1 MSLNDLLVNLN
12 LIMPITVLTAWACV
26 LLLVDLFIPKERKGI
41 TALLAALGLLV
52 ALALVLSR
60 AGVTT
65 SAFNGMIMIDG
76 FATFMSVIFLFSG
89 LAGIAVAYDYLMRS
103 GIERG
108 EYYVLLL
115 FSIVGMMLMAAAADL
130 IMVFLAL
137 ELLSIPLY
145 VLAGIAVPRPDSE
158 EAALKYFLLGAFASG
173 FFLYGTALVYGA
185 TGSTAL
191 TEIVTATSSGNV
203 NLSFLVIGAGLILVG
218 LGFKVAV
225 VPFHMWTPDV
235 YQGAPS
241 SVTAFMAVGA
251 KAAGFAALL
260 RIFVLAFPSLAMD
273 LTPVLWALAAFTMVI
288 GNVIAIAQKN
298 IKRML
303 AYSSIAHAG
312 YIMMALVPY
321 GQGDVA
327 ADTVA
332 SALFYLLAY
341 MLTSFAAWAVVI
353 ALEHNMDE
361 GRDTDG
367 LSLEDYSGLGQK
379 QPALA
384 AAMTIAMLSF
394 IGIPPTLGFVGKFY
408 LLRTVIEGGFSGL
421 ALIGLLTSL
430 VSAYYYL
437 RVVVY
442 MYMRDGE
449 PVVRR
454 EPWLYFTA
462 LATAVGV
469 VVLSIFSEPLFNW
482 ASQAVLKL
490 I

>member
-12 LIMPITVLTAWACV
+12 LIMPITILTAWACV

-52 ALALVLSR
+52 ALALVISR

-65 SAFNGMIMIDG
+65 SAFSGMIMIDG

-89 LAGIAVAYDYLMRS
+89 LAGIAVAYDYLIRS

-191 TEIVTATSSGNV
+191 TEIVSATASGGV

-260 RIFVLAFPSLAMD
+260 RIFVLAFPPLAMD

-288 GNVIAIAQKN
+288 GNVIAIAQRN

-321 GQGDVA
+321 GQGNVT

-353 ALEHNMDE
+353 ALEHNMGE
-361 GRDTDG
+361 GRDKDG

-384 AAMTIAMLSF
+384 AAMTVAMLSF

-408 LLRTVIEGGFSGL
+408 LLRTVIEGGFPGL

>member
-12 LIMPITVLTAWACV
+12 LIMPLTVLTAWACV

-52 ALALVLSR
+52 ALALVISR

-191 TEIVTATSSGNV
+191 TEIVSATVSGSV

-260 RIFVLAFPSLAMD
+260 RIFVLVFPPLAMD

-288 GNVIAIAQKN
+288 GNVIAIAQRN

-321 GQGDVA
+321 GQGDVSS
-327 ADTVA
+327 DTVA

-353 ALEHNMDE
+353 ALEHNMGE

-384 AAMTIAMLSF
+384 AAMTVAMLSF

-408 LLRTVIEGGFSGL
+408 LLRTVIEGGFPGL

>member
-12 LIMPITVLTAWACV
+12 LIMPLTFLTVWACV

-52 ALALVLSR
+52 ALAVVISR

-89 LAGIAVAYDYLMRS
+89 LAGIAVAYDYLIRS

-115 FSIVGMMLMAAAADL
+115 LSIVGMMLMAAAADL

-191 TEIVTATSSGNV
+191 TDIVSVTASGGV

-273 LTPVLWALAAFTMVI
+273 LTPILWALAAFTMII
-288 GNVIAIAQKN
+288 GNVIAIAQRN

-321 GQGDVA
+321 GQGDVSS
-327 ADTVA
+327 DTVA

-353 ALEHNMDE
+353 ALEHNMAE
-361 GRDTDG
+361 GRNTNG
-367 LSLEDYSGLGQK
+367 LSLDDYSGLGQK

-384 AAMTIAMLSF
+384 AAMTVAMLSF

-408 LLRTVIEGGFSGL
+408 LLRTVIEGGFPGL

-469 VVLSIFSEPLFNW
+469 VILSIFSEPLFNW